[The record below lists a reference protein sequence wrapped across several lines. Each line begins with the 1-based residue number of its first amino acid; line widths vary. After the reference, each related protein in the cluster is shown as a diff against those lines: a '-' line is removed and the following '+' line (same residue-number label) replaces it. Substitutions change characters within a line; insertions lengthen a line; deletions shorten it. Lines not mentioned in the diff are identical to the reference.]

1 MATKSLLSEEE
12 YLRTSFENPDR
23 EYRDG
28 ELVERSMPA
37 FKHARTQNRLAAR
50 FESVASKLPVHP
62 CVEVRMRLRSGRY
75 LISDVAVFL
84 GAEPPDVPD
93 TPPLIAIEILSA
105 DDRMAEVLEKLRE
118 YLGWGV
124 PHIWVVCPKNREMYV
139 YNGGLARV
147 ESLKVPELDFELQP
161 ADVFGE

>member
-1 MATKSLLSEEE
+1 
-12 YLRTSFENPDR
+12 
-23 EYRDG
+23 
-28 ELVERSMPA
+28 MPA

-62 CVEVRMRLRSGRY
+62 CVEVRTRLRSGRY
-75 LISDVAVFL
+75 LIPDVAVFL

-118 YLGWGV
+118 YLG
-124 PHIWVVCPKNREMYV
+124 
-139 YNGGLARV
+139 
-147 ESLKVPELDFELQP
+147 
-161 ADVFGE
+161 